1 MNGRKQLINQ
11 YLGIKLKDT
20 CRNNKL
26 MRTFQ
31 IINNFIYNTHMKIHL
46 VIKTALISFITIV
59 VINPAQSA
67 SLLEVYQ
74 RALQSD
80 PLIHEAE
87 SRRLASLE
95 RETQARSRLLP
106 ELSVGNRYSVSN
118 FDGSSGINSVIK
130 N

>member
-1 MNGRKQLINQ
+1 MNGRKRLINQ
-11 YLGIKLKDT
+11 YLSIKLKDT

-46 VIKTALISFITIV
+46 VIKTVLISFITIV

-95 RETQARSRLLP
+95 R
-106 ELSVGNRYSVSN
+106 
-118 FDGSSGINSVIK
+118 
-130 N
+130 

>member
-1 MNGRKQLINQ
+1 
-11 YLGIKLKDT
+11 
-20 CRNNKL
+20 
-26 MRTFQ
+26 
-31 IINNFIYNTHMKIHL
+31 MKIHL
-46 VIKTALISFITIV
+46 VIKIVLISFITIV

-118 FDGSSGINSVIK
+118 FDGSSV
-130 N
+130 